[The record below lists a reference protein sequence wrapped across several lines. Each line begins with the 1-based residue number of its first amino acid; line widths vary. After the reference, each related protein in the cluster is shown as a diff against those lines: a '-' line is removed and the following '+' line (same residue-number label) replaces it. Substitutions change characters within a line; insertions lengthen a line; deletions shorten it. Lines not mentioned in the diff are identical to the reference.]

1 MDNIN
6 TTHEMEDNMKQLL
19 EEAYQGTIMEHPELA
34 NLPKPRIPNPQDE
47 VLDQILD
54 VINAQTWFLKSSEI
68 MMEYTM
74 EGPEKQGLRYRRDC
88 SQLWLDR
95 AIILFEEFASTEDRV
110 HQKIALLRELLWIS
124 TYPYFTEFQ
133 REKFIPIWNDQVILW
148 AQRV

>member
-1 MDNIN
+1 
-6 TTHEMEDNMKQLL
+6 
-19 EEAYQGTIMEHPELA
+19 
-34 NLPKPRIPNPQDE
+34 
-47 VLDQILD
+47 
-54 VINAQTWFLKSSEI
+54 

-95 AIILFEEFASTEDRV
+95 AIILFEEFTSTEDRV